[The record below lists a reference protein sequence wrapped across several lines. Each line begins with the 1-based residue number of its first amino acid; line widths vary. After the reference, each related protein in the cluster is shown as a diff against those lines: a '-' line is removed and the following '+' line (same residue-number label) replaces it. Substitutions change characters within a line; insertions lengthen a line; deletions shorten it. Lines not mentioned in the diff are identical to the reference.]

1 MTKFINIFNTMK
13 KYKLL
18 ILIILI
24 SSCSQISEREMK
36 INKTEEIAL
45 KVFNAQLSG
54 DIDTFKSFLSDDVT
68 ITLTGQLDISQTYDW
83 DNYMKMAGYFG
94 SLLTGQIGGE
104 FKGIIAGENSAV
116 IFADGKMEGAFGEYN
131 NDYALRYTFN
141 SEGKVSNI
149 KEWLSDILL
158 ATQLYG
164 QDIKGEHIN
173 KKNRFKKID

>member
-1 MTKFINIFNTMK
+1 MK
-13 KYKLL
+13 KHKLL
-18 ILIILI
+18 IIILLI

-36 INKTEEIAL
+36 INETEEVAL

-116 IFADGKMEGAFGEYN
+116 IFADGKMEGAFGISQN
-131 NDYALRYTFN
+131 NDP
-141 SEGKVSNI
+141 GKRSKVTGAFKCKI
-149 KEWLSDILL
+149 CF
-158 ATQLYG
+158 
-164 QDIKGEHIN
+164 IN
-173 KKNRFKKID
+173 GGFGNNFIFHLDK